1 MSRFAPYLK
10 IMLDLRNRLMEAV
23 QQTVSLSKQLEE
35 MEVNMDIFLQ
45 EQVKDK
51 LARGKSDTVS
61 DSESGMDT
69 LSRKISRPVLALFG
83 K

>member
-1 MSRFAPYLK
+1 
-10 IMLDLRNRLMEAV
+10 MEAV
-23 QQTVSLSKQLEE
+23 QQKVSLSQQLEE
-35 MEVNMDIFLQ
+35 MEVKMDIFLQ

-51 LARGKSDTVS
+51 LVRSQSDTAS
-61 DSESGMDT
+61 DSGKDT

>member
-1 MSRFAPYLK
+1 
-10 IMLDLRNRLMEAV
+10 MEAV
-23 QQTVSLSKQLEE
+23 QQKVSLSQQLEE

-51 LARGKSDTVS
+51 LVISQSETVSVS
-61 DSESGMDT
+61 DSSKDT

>member
-1 MSRFAPYLK
+1 M
-10 IMLDLRNRLMEAV
+10 MEAV
-23 QQTVSLSKQLEE
+23 QQKVSLSQQLEE

-51 LARGKSDTVS
+51 LVRSQSDTAS
-61 DSESGMDT
+61 DSEGGKDT
-69 LSRKISRPVLALFG
+69 LARKISRPVLALFG

>member
-1 MSRFAPYLK
+1 
-10 IMLDLRNRLMEAV
+10 MEAV
-23 QQTVSLSKQLEE
+23 QQKVSLSQQLEE
-35 MEVNMDIFLQ
+35 MEVKMDIFLQ

-51 LARGKSDTVS
+51 LIRSQSDTAS
-61 DSESGMDT
+61 DNGKDT